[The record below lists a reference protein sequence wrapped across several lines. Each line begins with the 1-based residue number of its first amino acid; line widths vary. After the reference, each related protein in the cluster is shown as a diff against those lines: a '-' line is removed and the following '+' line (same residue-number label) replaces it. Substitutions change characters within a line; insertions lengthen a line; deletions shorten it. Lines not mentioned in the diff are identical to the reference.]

1 MPLYWDQIPSWQR
14 DNQYILSGYRAVS
27 NSFRKSFASLAH
39 VHNESVNIYSHL
51 IPAIL
56 ISIFSIP
63 LHTSLMA
70 RHTNVSIADTI
81 VLGSFAL
88 GAVMCL
94 AMSAI
99 FHTVQN
105 HSPNIARIANQ
116 MDYIGIVF
124 MIVGSF
130 VPSIFY
136 GFYCHPMLQT
146 VYLTMVCPEF
156 TIYFHY
162 WARELTR
169 ICKITS
175 LGLLCAAVSA
185 TPQFR
190 HPTWRPFRARMFIA
204 LGLSALFPVVHGVM
218 KFGTTQMNKQIG
230 LFWVILQGSLYI
242 AGACIYAVSQHHSC
256 LAIQYLISVFP
267 EPSPGAYISR
277 RVRYLDKLSPNLS
290 FYGGN
295 GCNISPSWINQCL

>member
-1 MPLYWDQIPSWQR
+1 MPLYWDQIPPWQR

-51 IPAIL
+51 IPAVL
-56 ISIFSIP
+56 ISILSIP

-70 RHTNVSIADTI
+70 KHTNVSIADTI
-81 VLGSFAL
+81 VLGCFAL

-94 AMSAI
+94 AMSAV

-124 MIVGSF
+124 LIVGSF

-146 VYLTMVCPEF
+146 VYLTM
-156 TIYFHY
+156 
-162 WARELTR
+162 
-169 ICKITS
+169 ITS
-175 LGLLCAAVSA
+175 LGLLCAAISA

-190 HPTWRPFRARMFIA
+190 HPTWRRFRARMFIA

-218 KFGTTQMNKQIG
+218 KFGIKQMNKQIG

-242 AGACIYAVSQHHSC
+242 GGACIYATQVPERIYPGVFDIWISSHQIFHFMVVMAIISHLHGLTNAFNYNHSFM
-256 LAIQYLISVFP
+256 AI
-267 EPSPGAYISR
+267 
-277 RVRYLDKLSPNLS
+277 
-290 FYGGN
+290 
-295 GCNISPSWINQCL
+295 CW